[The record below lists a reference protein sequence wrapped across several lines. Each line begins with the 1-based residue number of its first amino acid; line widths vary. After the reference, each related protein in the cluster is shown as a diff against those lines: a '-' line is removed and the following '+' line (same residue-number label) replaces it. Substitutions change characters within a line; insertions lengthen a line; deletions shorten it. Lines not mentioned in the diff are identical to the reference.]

1 MTGADA
7 WRFSLA
13 GFAVALVT
21 VGVGTAAGLAAVPVV
36 GSYLGTLV
44 GGFVAGLAVED
55 RPLPEAGVAGVLAGL
70 AILVAGTLVGNG
82 IVAAL
87 VALASVPP
95 GTLLVSAALNFAV
108 GAFGAHFGDDLRDGL
123 TEPLGESPGRPT
135 TPGSAER
142 RPGATESAAVERAA
156 PESAARR
163 STASDSAAAERADAE
178 STDGELEETGSREV
192 ELEGPERERD

>member
-1 MTGADA
+1 MTGTDA

-36 GSYLGTLV
+36 GSYLGMLV
-44 GGFVAGLAVED
+44 GGFVAGLALED
-55 RPLPEAGVAGVLAGL
+55 RPLPEAGVAAVLAGL

-82 IVAAL
+82 VVAAL
-87 VALASVPP
+87 VALGSVPP
-95 GTLLVSAALNFAV
+95 GTLLVSAALSFAV

-135 TPGSAER
+135 TP
-142 RPGATESAAVERAA
+142 ESAGHRRAA
-156 PESAARR
+156 AESA
-163 STASDSAAAERADAE
+163 DIERADAE
-178 STDGELEETGSREV
+178 LADSESGETELEVDTATESREV
-192 ELEGPERERD
+192 ELEGPERD